1 MPLRATKRRREYVG
15 AFVHETVGAGVSLL
29 LPAKADDAS
38 AASTNPAQN
47 LILERDNESSTSRL
61 AKGTYYFSI
70 R

>member
-1 MPLRATKRRREYVG
+1 MMPLRATKRRREYVG

-47 LILERDNESSTSRL
+47 LIRNDKNGFLCSYYERDSDR
-61 AKGTYYFSI
+61 I
-70 R
+70 D